1 MKINLQNS
9 KQFKEA
15 KEYTLKHDNEELN
28 RSLKLAEKYQT
39 DVAVGVFVKK
49 YWIDRKKGAKWLLKL
64 TEKNTMSTLKTI

>member
-39 DVAVGVFVKK
+39 DTAVGVFVKK
-49 YWIDRKKGAKWLLKL
+49 YWIDRKKDAKWLLTL
-64 TEKNTMSTLKTI
+64 TVKNTMSTLKTI

>member
-39 DVAVGVFVKK
+39 DTAVGVFVKK
-49 YWIDRKKGAKWLLKL
+49 YWIDRKKAFNH
-64 TEKNTMSTLKTI
+64 E